1 MKTATVRSL
10 LWTRRDTLSLEYFQ
24 LHETP
29 GDVRL
34 SGTVITAHEGEPLRI
49 EYFIHCDGSWV
60 TRTARINLTRGT
72 ASTEMSLVADDQRRW
87 WRDGT
92 EIAEVAGCL
101 DVDISLSP
109 STNTLPIRRL
119 ALEHG
124 GARDVAAAWIKFP
137 ELTVER
143 LAQRYVRTG
152 ERSYRYSSNGGAF
165 TADIEVD
172 ELGLVVRYP
181 PLWERALSRNEP

>member
-1 MKTATVRSL
+1 MKTPTVRSV
-10 LWTRRDTLSLEYFQ
+10 LWTRRDTVSLEYFQ

-49 EYFIHCDGSWV
+49 EYVIHCDESWV

-72 ASTEMSLVADDQRRW
+72 ASTEMSLVVDDQRRW
-87 WRDGT
+87 WRDGK
-92 EIAEVAGCL
+92 EIAEVAGCF
-101 DVDISLSP
+101 DIDISLSP

-124 GARDVAAAWIKFP
+124 GARDVAAAWVKFP

-143 LAQRYVRTG
+143 LSQRYVRTG

-181 PLWERALSRNEP
+181 PLWERMVTSL